1 MSTQAPLDLKKTVN
15 LPKTG
20 FAQKANL
27 AQSEPARLKRW
38 AETNLYELIRRARA
52 GREVFI
58 LHDGPPYAN
67 ADIHLGTAMNKIL
80 KDIVVKSRSMM
91 GYDAPY
97 VPGYDCHGLP
107 IEQHVE
113 RALKEKGKGRADLP
127 VTSFRRIC
135 REHAAEAL
143 KRQTRDFKR
152 LGILG
157 LWEDPYLT
165 MSNHYEAET
174 ARQFGRFVER
184 GYVYKGAR
192 PVYWCIH
199 DQTAL
204 AEAEV
209 EYREHTSPS
218 VYVKFPLSEETI
230 EAKTFKREIL
240 GSEDDPR
247 KVSFLIWTTTPWTL
261 PANLGIAV
269 NPNFEYAAIEDEARG
284 EVYIVASELIGAVA
298 AKCDIGRR
306 ESGEPGELSALSLGE
321 IEERVTG
328 DVGEAADSGV
338 SSGSRLS
345 SSFFS
350 VEWEPKVRARFM
362 GSRLDR
368 LEARHA
374 WLDRPSLLMLG
385 DHVTLGGE
393 ADAETELDVR
403 EARDKK
409 ATSKAGTGLVHTAP
423 GHGHDDFVIGKAYGL
438 EIYCPVDNAGR
449 FTEEVEH
456 FAGER
461 VFEANA
467 KIVEFM
473 RERGVL
479 LFAEEYAHRY
489 PHCWRCKNPV
499 IFRATPQWFISL
511 DASAAPAAMTEV
523 ERDEDG
529 RPLANYTDNEE
540 QSPASLREGALRE
553 IERVEWVPAW
563 GVDRMRN
570 MLKGRPD
577 WCVSRQRVWG
587 VPIPVFYCK
596 ACEEAIADRA
606 TINHVADTFERETT
620 DVWYAREASELLPE
634 GFRCP
639 RCGGA
644 EFTKETDILDVWFD
658 SGVSSVAVLESEKYA
673 GLRFPADVYLEGG
686 DQYRGW
692 FNSSLMLGL
701 GAHDRAPYKTVVT
714 HGWTLDAQGHAMHKS
729 AGNAVAP
736 EEFVKESGAD
746 ILRLWVTSSDY
757 REDMRCSDEILRRV
771 SDSYRKIRNT
781 ARYALGN
788 LDGFDPARDSVV
800 LGEMHEVDRWALAEL
815 DRVIER
821 VTDAYRAFDFHS
833 VYRALDAFCTVT
845 LSARYFD
852 IIKDRLYTAAP
863 RSHARRSAQTALN
876 YVADALARML
886 APVLSFT
893 ADEIWENL
901 PEVKNARASSVTP
914 AAVETVNDKVV
925 GETVVDEGG
934 AVPPSVHMAEFPV
947 VVSNGR
953 DAALLERWSRLYEIR
968 DVVLRALEESRIAKL
983 IGSSLEAHVRLE
995 ARRQTFELLEHYR
1008 EELRYVFIVSKVSLT
1023 LLEEEAGEDLR
1034 VTVERAPGGKCERC
1048 WNYSERV
1055 GEFTRYPTAC
1065 ERCVVALAEIEAE
1078 GGAA

>member
-1 MSTQAPLDLKKTVN
+1 
-15 LPKTG
+15 G
-20 FAQKANL
+20 
-27 AQSEPARLKRW
+27 QSEPARLKRW
-38 AETNLYELIRRARA
+38 AEMGLYDLIRRARE
-52 GREVFI
+52 GREKFV

-113 RALKEKGKGRADLP
+113 RALKEKGKSRADLP
-127 VTSFRRIC
+127 VASFRRIC
-135 REHAAEAL
+135 REHAANAL
-143 KRQTRDFKR
+143 KSQTRDFKR

-165 MSNHYEAET
+165 MSSHYEAET
-174 ARQFGRFVER
+174 ARLFGRFLER

-218 VYVKFPLSEETI
+218 VYVKFPLSEDSV
-230 EAKTFKREIL
+230 EAKAFKREIL

-247 KVSFLIWTTTPWTL
+247 KVFFLIWTTTPWTL

-269 NPNFEYAAIEDEARG
+269 NPNFEYSAIEDERSG
-284 EVYIVASELIGAVA
+284 EVYVVASELVGAVA
-298 AKCDIGRR
+298 QRCGLGRA
-306 ESGEPGELSALSLGE
+306 EDLSTGEPR
-321 IEERVTG
+321 EES
-328 DVGEAADSGV
+328 EAGPNPSTV
-338 SSGSRLS
+338 
-345 SSFFS
+345 
-350 VEWEPKVRARFM
+350 VWPPKVLARFM

-385 DHVTLGGE
+385 EHVTLGGE

-403 EARDKK
+403 EARDRR
-409 ATSKAGTGLVHTAP
+409 ATGKAGTGLVHTAP

-449 FTEEVEH
+449 FTAEVEH

-473 RERGVL
+473 RERGAL
-479 LFAEEYAHRY
+479 LHSEEYAHRY

-511 DASAAPAAMTEV
+511 DAAAAPAAMTEA

-529 RPLANYTDNEE
+529 RPRENFTDNDE
-540 QSPASLREGALRE
+540 QQPASLREGALRE
-553 IERVEWVPAW
+553 IERVEWTPAW

-587 VPIPVFYCK
+587 VPIPVFYCS
-596 ACEEAIADRA
+596 ACGEPVADGA
-606 TINHVADTFERETT
+606 AINHVAGIFERETA
-620 DVWYAREASELLPE
+620 DAWYARDAKDLLPE
-634 GFRCP
+634 GFRCAG
-639 RCGGA
+639 CAGA

-658 SGVSSVAVLESEKYA
+658 SGASSVAVLENEKYE

-692 FNSSLMLGL
+692 FNSSLMVGL
-701 GAHDRAPYKTVVT
+701 AAHDRAPYKAVVT

-788 LDGFDPARDSVV
+788 LDGFDPARDAVS
-800 LGEMHEVDRWALAEL
+800 LGGMHEIDRWALAEL

-821 VTDAYRAFDFHS
+821 VVEAYRAYDFHA

-852 IIKDRLYTAAP
+852 IIKDRLYTFAP
-863 RSHARRSAQTALN
+863 KSEARRSAQTALN
-876 YVADALARML
+876 YIADALARLL

-901 PEVKNARASSVTP
+901 PEVKGAR
-914 AAVETVNDKVV
+914 AAVE
-925 GETVVDEGG
+925 GAVDEV
-934 AVPPSVHMAEFPV
+934 AAAPPSVHMAEFPV

-953 DAALLERWSRLYEIR
+953 DAALVERWARLYEIR
-968 DVVLRALEESRIAKL
+968 DVVLRALEEARTAKL

-995 ARRQTFELLEHYR
+995 ASRQTFELLEHYR
-1008 EELRYVFIVSKVSLT
+1008 EELRYVFIVSKVSLA
-1023 LLEEEAGEDLR
+1023 LSEEGAGEDLR
-1034 VTVERAPGGKCERC
+1034 VKVERAQGGKCERC
-1048 WNYSERV
+1048 WNYSTFI

-1065 ERCVVALAEIEAE
+1065 ERCVEALAEIEAE